1 MASDGILE
9 GVDISTCVASPSLAD
24 SARGTVDAA
33 PPKSPRGAVTAAVT
47 VHVHALRRRD
57 VGPIGDAAAAPN
69 CTSVRYNWYRD
80 WKSELVWVVMY
91 TCHTRAVIGDVNVAL
106 WSPPM
111 LLSHTKADPGTVTN
125 CEAAFW
131 YRNSRAPNE

>member
-1 MASDGILE
+1 VKNPQPAPWQPQE
-9 GVDISTCVASPSLAD
+9 GGSES
-24 SARGTVDAA
+24 G
-33 PPKSPRGAVTAAVT
+33 G
-47 VHVHALRRRD
+47 
-57 VGPIGDAAAAPN
+57 GEGGGEGGGGEGGGGGGGGGGDAAAAPN

-111 LLSHTKADPGTVTN
+111 LLSHTKADPGTVTI

-131 YRNSRAPNE
+131 YRNSTAPNE